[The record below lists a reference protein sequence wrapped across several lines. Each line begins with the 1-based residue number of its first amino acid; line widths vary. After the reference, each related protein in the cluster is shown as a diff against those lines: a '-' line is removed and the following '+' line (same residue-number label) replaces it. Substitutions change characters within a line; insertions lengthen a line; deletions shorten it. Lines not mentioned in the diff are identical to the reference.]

1 MMWRQARDWQTGTV
15 DSMNA
20 GKLAGTMKLVEVA
33 TRRRVAISMAA
44 VTLVLFGLIALKD
57 LKVNL
62 LPDLS
67 YPTITVRSEYRGAA
81 PEEIETLLTRPVEE
95 AVGVVRNVRS
105 VKSVSRAGQSD
116 VILEFAWGTNMDRAG
131 LDVREKLEV
140 LQLPLEASRPLLLRF
155 NPATDPIMRFGLIS
169 ASSEES
175 SLKSLRRYAEE
186 EIKKLLE
193 PVEGVA
199 AVKISGGLEDEIQ
212 IEIDQRKMAQLKLS
226 LDTLSARLAAENV
239 NVSAGRLEEG
249 AQRYLVRTINQF
261 GSVEEFGGLIIAP
274 GEARP
279 IYLRD
284 IARVRAGYSEREAII
299 RMNGQEAVE
308 VAIYKEG
315 DANTVSVARG
325 ISGRL
330 ESISDELPQGM
341 SIEIVDD
348 QSVFIERAISEVVTA
363 AILGGL
369 LAILVIFLF
378 LRNIWFTLTIAISI
392 PVSIIATFFLM
403 GQAGI
408 SLNIMSLGGIALAT
422 GLLVDNAIVVLENI
436 SRYRAQGEGLVS
448 AAIKG
453 ASEVGGAVIAATLT
467 TIAVFLPL
475 AFVDGVAGQ
484 LFRDQALTVTFALA
498 ISLAVAVTL
507 IPMMASAS
515 GHKAADQAKT
525 GAGAGGRFG
534 NWFAG
539 QYGRM
544 LDWALGH
551 RFVTLAAST
560 ALLALATLLLSSV
573 GTELVPRLDQGRFNV
588 TLEAAPGTPLEETDR
603 IGGDI
608 QRMAAGD
615 PDVQTIY
622 GVAGSGNRIDANPT
636 ESGENIARML
646 VVMNPDSGSTD
657 QQRVIRDLRTK
668 ARDIAGLDANF
679 SSPELLSFDKPLE
692 IEIQGYDLDSL
703 RTASDEVLRRLRQSS
718 RFADVESSLERGHPE
733 IQIYFDQERAAALGL
748 TVKEISDKV
757 VGKIR
762 GQVATRYSWRDRKI
776 DVLVR
781 LSEDERQSIA
791 SVRELIVN
799 PLSDHPVPLSAVAE
813 VRVAEGPAEIRRGNQ
828 ERMALIQANLAHG
841 DLGSAVQEAE
851 ALMAGMQ
858 MPYGLTLYI
867 TGQSEEME
875 ASFKSLLFALG
886 LAIFLVYL
894 VMASQFESLLHPF
907 VILFSIPLAAVGV
920 ALALWLTNTSLSVI
934 VFIGLIMLA
943 GIVVNNAIVLLD
955 LINQLRERGMDRI
968 SAIREGARLRL
979 RPIMMTT
986 LTTVLGLLPMALGLG
1001 EGSEM
1006 RTPMAITVIG
1016 GLLTST
1022 MLTLL
1027 VVPVMYSLLDR
1038 RRDLAPAGS
1047 DAKQAEEIPGPGGHS
1062 RRLIAGT

>member
-1 MMWRQARDWQTGTV
+1 
-15 DSMNA
+15 
-20 GKLAGTMKLVEVA
+20 MKLIEVA
-33 TRRRVAISMAA
+33 TRRRVAISMLA
-44 VTLVLFGLIALKD
+44 VTLVLFGLIALND
-57 LKVNL
+57 LSVNL

-67 YPTITVRSEYRGAA
+67 YPTLTVRTEYRGAA

-95 AVGVVRNVRS
+95 AVGVVKNVLS

-140 LQLPLEASRPLLLRF
+140 LQLPLESSRPLLLRF
-155 NPATDPIMRFGLIS
+155 NPATDPIMRFGLT
-169 ASSEES
+169 SSVSDEA
-175 SLKSLRRYAEE
+175 SLKALRRFAEE

-212 IEIDQRKMAQLKLS
+212 IEIDQRKMAQLNLS
-226 LDTLSARLAAENV
+226 LEELSNRLAAENV

-249 AQRYLVRTINQF
+249 TQRYLVRTINQF
-261 GSVEEFGGLIIAP
+261 ATVEEFGDLILKP
-274 GEARP
+274 GTTRP
-279 IYLRD
+279 IYLHD
-284 IARVRAGYSEREAII
+284 IARVRAGFSEREAII
-299 RMNGQEAVE
+299 RMNGEEAVE
-308 VAIYKEG
+308 VAVYKEG
-315 DANTVSVARG
+315 DANTVSVAKG
-325 ISGRL
+325 IKTRVKELS
-330 ESISDELPQGM
+330 EELPKDM
-341 SIEIVDD
+341 DIETVDD
-348 QSVFIERAISEVVTA
+348 QSIFIDRAISEVIKA
-363 AILGGL
+363 ALLGGL
-369 LAILVIFLF
+369 LAVLVIFVF
-378 LRNIWFTLTIAISI
+378 LRNFWFTLTIALSI

-436 SRYRAQGEGLVS
+436 SRHRAAGEGLVS

-475 AFVDGVAGQ
+475 AFVEGIAGQ

-498 ISLAVAVTL
+498 ISLGVAVTL
-507 IPMMASAS
+507 IPMMASVRGQQSMGA
-515 GHKAADQAKT
+515 T
-525 GAGAGGRFG
+525 GISKRVGL
-534 NWFAG
+534 WFAST
-539 QYGRM
+539 YVYL
-544 LDWALGH
+544 LDHALSH
-551 RFVTLAAST
+551 RFL
-560 ALLALATLLLSSV
+560 TLLVATVLLFLSV
-573 GTELVPRLDQGRFNV
+573 LLLQRTGTELVPQLEQGRFNV
-588 TLEAAPGTPLEETDR
+588 TLEAAPGTPLGETDR
-603 IGGDI
+603 IAGEL
-608 QRMAAGD
+608 QQVAAAD
-615 PDVQTIY
+615 PNVNYVY

-646 VVMNPDSGSTD
+646 VVMKPEAGMDD
-657 QQRVIRDLRTK
+657 QQRIIGNLRT
-668 ARDIAGLDANF
+668 RVGDIAGLDANF

-703 RTASDEVLRRLRQSS
+703 RLASDEVLKRLRKSKS
-718 RFADVESSLERGHPE
+718 FADVESSLERGHPE

-748 TVKEISDKV
+748 TVKQLSDQV

-762 GQVATRYSWRDRKI
+762 GRVATRFSWRDRKI

-781 LSEDERQSIA
+781 VSEAERQSIA
-791 SVRELIVN
+791 AVHQLIIN
-799 PLSDHPVPLSAVAE
+799 PESEFPVPLSSVAE
-813 VRVAEGPAEIRRGNQ
+813 IRVAEGPAEIRRGDQ
-828 ERMALIQANLAHG
+828 ERLALVQANLAHG
-841 DLGSAVQEAE
+841 DLGSAILEVES
-851 ALMAGMQ
+851 LLAGMKL
-858 MPYGLTLYI
+858 PYGLTMFI
-867 TGQSEEME
+867 KGQSEEMA

-886 LAIFLVYL
+886 LAVVLVYL

-920 ALALWLTNTSLSVI
+920 ALALWLTDTRLSVI

-955 LINQLRERGMDRI
+955 LINQLRERGMERVA
-968 SAIREGARLRL
+968 AIKEGAKLRF

-986 LTTVLGLLPMALGLG
+986 LTTVLGLLPMALGVG
-1001 EGSEM
+1001 QGAEM

-1022 MLTLL
+1022 LLTLL

-1038 RRDLAPAGS
+1038 RRDVTTTPQSVDMAR
-1047 DAKQAEEIPGPGGHS
+1047 EV
-1062 RRLIAGT
+1062 

>member
-1 MMWRQARDWQTGTV
+1 MSSGPGQQAGE
-15 DSMNA
+15 
-20 GKLAGTMKLVEVA
+20 MKLIEVA

-67 YPTITVRSEYRGAA
+67 YPTLTVRTEYRGAA

-95 AVGVVRNVRS
+95 SVGVVKNVLS

-131 LDVREKLEV
+131 LDVREKLEI

-155 NPATDPIMRFGLIS
+155 NPATDPIIRFGLIS
-169 ASSEES
+169 ANSDEA
-175 SLKSLRRYAEE
+175 SLKALRRFADE

-193 PVEGVA
+193 PVEGTA
-199 AVKISGGLEDEIQ
+199 AVKISGGLEDEIH
-212 IEIDQRKMAQLKLS
+212 IEIDQRKMAQLDLS
-226 LDTLSARLAAENV
+226 LDALSARLAAENV

-261 GSVEEFGGLIIAP
+261 VSVEEFGGLIIDP
-274 GEARP
+274 GGARP
-279 IYLRD
+279 VYLRD
-284 IARVRAGYSEREAII
+284 IARVRAGYTEREAII
-299 RMNGQEAVE
+299 RMNGKEAVE

-315 DANTVSVARG
+315 DANTVNVARG
-325 ISGRL
+325 INKRL
-330 ESISDELPQGM
+330 GELSEELPKDM
-341 SIEIVDD
+341 SIETVDD
-348 QSVFIERAISEVVTA
+348 QSVFIDRAISEVIKA
-363 AILGGL
+363 AVLGGL
-369 LAILVIFLF
+369 LAVLVIFIF
-378 LRNIWFTLTIAISI
+378 LRNIWFTFTIALSI

-436 SRYRAQGEGLVS
+436 SRYRSSGEGLVS

-475 AFVDGVAGQ
+475 AFVEGIAGQ
-484 LFRDQALTVTFALA
+484 LFRDQALTVTFALM
-498 ISLAVAVTL
+498 ISLGVAMTV
-507 IPMMASAS
+507 IPMMASIRGRQSKAVGGLGNRL
-515 GHKAADQAKT
+515 GHWFS
-525 GAGAGGRFG
+525 AG
-534 NWFAG
+534 
-539 QYGRM
+539 YGHM
-544 LDWALGH
+544 LDWALAH
-551 RFVTLAAST
+551 RFLTLCAAT
-560 ALLALATLLLSSV
+560 VLLALSV
-573 GTELVPRLDQGRFNV
+573 LILQGIGTELVPQLEQGRFNI

-603 IGGDI
+603 IEGDLQQI
-608 QRMAAGD
+608 ATAD
-615 PDVQTIY
+615 DSVNYVY

-646 VVMNPDSGSTD
+646 VVMNPEASTQD
-657 QQRVIRDLRTK
+657 QQRVVRSLRIR
-668 ARDIAGLDANF
+668 AAGMAGLDANF

-692 IEIQGYDLDSL
+692 IEIQGYDLSSL
-703 RTASDEVLRRLRQSS
+703 RKASDEVLRLLRQSK

-733 IQIYFDQERAAALGL
+733 IQIYFDQERAATLGL
-748 TVKEISDKV
+748 TVKQISDQV

-762 GQVATRYSWRDRKI
+762 GKVATRFSFRDRKI

-781 LSEDERQSIA
+781 LSEAERQSIA

-799 PLSDHPVPLSAVAE
+799 PQSEFPVPLSAVAE
-813 VRVAEGPAEIRRGNQ
+813 IRIDEGPAEIRRGNQ
-828 ERMALIQANLAHG
+828 ERLALIQANLAYG
-841 DLGSAVQEAE
+841 DLGSAVEEVE
-851 ALMAGMQ
+851 ALMSGVQ
-858 MPYGLTLYI
+858 LPYGLTMNI
-867 TGQSEEME
+867 RGQSEEMA

-886 LAIFLVYL
+886 LAVILVYL

-920 ALALWLTNTSLSVI
+920 ALALWLTDTRLSVI

-955 LINQLRERGMDRI
+955 LINQLRERGMERI
-968 SAIREGARLRL
+968 AAIREGARLRL

-986 LTTVLGLLPMALGLG
+986 LTTALGLLPMALGLG
-1001 EGSEM
+1001 QGSEM

-1022 MLTLL
+1022 LLTLL
-1027 VVPVMYSLLDR
+1027 VVPVMYALLDR
-1038 RRDLAPAGS
+1038 RRDVTTGQNNRAA
-1047 DAKQAEEIPGPGGHS
+1047 AE
-1062 RRLIAGT
+1062 A

>member
-1 MMWRQARDWQTGTV
+1 
-15 DSMNA
+15 MNPGPVKA
-20 GKLAGTMKLVEVA
+20 DGSMKLIEVA
-33 TRRRVAISMAA
+33 TRRRVAISMLA

-57 LKVNL
+57 LSVNL

-67 YPTITVRSEYRGAA
+67 YPTLTVRTEYRGAA

-95 AVGVVRNVRS
+95 AVGVVKNVLS

-116 VILEFAWGTNMDRAG
+116 VILEFAWGTDMDRAG
-131 LDVREKLEV
+131 LDVREKLEI

-155 NPATDPIMRFGLIS
+155 NPATDPIMRFGLT
-169 ASSEES
+169 SSVSDEA
-175 SLKSLRRYAEE
+175 SLKALRRFAEE
-186 EIKKLLE
+186 EIKKLVE

-212 IEIDQRKMAQLKLS
+212 IEIDQRKMAQLNLS
-226 LDTLSARLAAENV
+226 LEELSARLAAENV

-249 AQRYLVRTINQF
+249 TQRYLVRTINQF
-261 GSVEEFGGLIIAP
+261 ATVEEFGDLILKP
-274 GEARP
+274 GTTRP

-284 IARVRAGYSEREAII
+284 IASVRAGFSEREAII

-315 DANTVSVARG
+315 DANTVSVAKG
-325 ISGRL
+325 IKTRVKELS
-330 ESISDELPQGM
+330 EELPKDM
-341 SIEIVDD
+341 SIETVDD
-348 QSVFIERAISEVVTA
+348 QSIFIDRAISEVIKA
-363 AILGGL
+363 ALLGGL
-369 LAILVIFLF
+369 LAVLVIFVF
-378 LRNIWFTLTIAISI
+378 LRNFWFTFTIALSI

-436 SRYRAQGEGLVS
+436 SRHRTAGEGLVS

-475 AFVDGVAGQ
+475 AFVEGIAGQ

-498 ISLAVAVTL
+498 ISLGVAVTL
-507 IPMMASAS
+507 IPMMASVRGQQSMGA
-515 GHKAADQAKT
+515 T
-525 GAGAGGRFG
+525 GISKRVGL
-534 NWFAG
+534 WFASV
-539 QYGRM
+539 YDYL
-544 LDWALGH
+544 LDHALSH
-551 RFVTLAAST
+551 RFLTLFVAT
-560 ALLALATLLLSSV
+560 VLLFLSVLLLQRT
-573 GTELVPRLDQGRFNV
+573 GTELVPQLEQGRFNV

-603 IGGDI
+603 IEGELQQI
-608 QRMAAGD
+608 AAAD
-615 PDVQTIY
+615 PSVNYVY

-646 VVMNPDSGSTD
+646 VVMKPEAGMDD
-657 QQRVIRDLRTK
+657 QQRVIGNLRT
-668 ARDIAGLDANF
+668 RVGNLAGLDANF

-703 RTASDEVLRRLRQSS
+703 RLASDEVLRRLRKS
-718 RFADVESSLERGHPE
+718 RSFADVESSLERGHPE

-748 TVKEISDKV
+748 TVKQLSDQV

-762 GQVATRYSWRDRKI
+762 GRVATRFSWRDRKI

-781 LSEDERQSIA
+781 VSEAERQSIA
-791 SVRELIVN
+791 AVRQLIIN
-799 PLSDHPVPLSAVAE
+799 PESEFPVPLSSVAE
-813 VRVAEGPAEIRRGNQ
+813 IRVAEGPAEIRRGDQ
-828 ERMALIQANLAHG
+828 ERMALIQANLADG
-841 DLGSAVQEAE
+841 DLGSAVLEVE
-851 ALMAGMQ
+851 SLLAGMKL
-858 MPYGLTLYI
+858 PYGLTMFI
-867 TGQSEEME
+867 KGQSEEMA

-886 LAIFLVYL
+886 LAVILVYL
-894 VMASQFESLLHPF
+894 VMASQFESLVHPF

-920 ALALWLTNTSLSVI
+920 ALALWLTDTRLSVI

-955 LINQLRERGMDRI
+955 LINQLRERGMERI
-968 SAIREGARLRL
+968 AAIKEGAKLRL

-986 LTTVLGLLPMALGLG
+986 LTTVLGLLPMAMGIG
-1001 EGSEM
+1001 QGSEM

-1022 MLTLL
+1022 LLTLL

-1038 RRDLAPAGS
+1038 RRDVTASPQTADTAPEG
-1047 DAKQAEEIPGPGGHS
+1047 
-1062 RRLIAGT
+1062 

>member
-1 MMWRQARDWQTGTV
+1 
-15 DSMNA
+15 MNPDPVKA
-20 GKLAGTMKLVEVA
+20 VGSMKLIEVA
-33 TRRRVAISMAA
+33 TRRRVAISMLA

-57 LKVNL
+57 LSVNL

-67 YPTITVRSEYRGAA
+67 YPTLTVRTEYRGAA

-95 AVGVVRNVRS
+95 AVGVVKNVLS

-131 LDVREKLEV
+131 LDVREKLEI

-155 NPATDPIMRFGLIS
+155 NPATDPIMRFGLTS
-169 ASSEES
+169 TVSDEA
-175 SLKSLRRYAEE
+175 SLKALRRFAEE

-212 IEIDQRKMAQLKLS
+212 VEIDQRKMAQLNLS
-226 LDTLSARLAAENV
+226 LEELSSRLAAENV

-249 AQRYLVRTINQF
+249 TQRYLVRTINQF
-261 GSVEEFGGLIIAP
+261 ATVEEFGDLILKP
-274 GEARP
+274 GTTRP

-284 IARVRAGYSEREAII
+284 IAQVRAGFSEREAII

-315 DANTVSVARG
+315 DANTVNVAKG
-325 ISGRL
+325 IKTRVKELS
-330 ESISDELPQGM
+330 EELPNDM
-341 SIEIVDD
+341 AIETVDD
-348 QSVFIERAISEVVTA
+348 QSIFIDRAIGEVIKA
-363 AILGGL
+363 ALLGGL
-369 LAILVIFLF
+369 LAVLVIFVF
-378 LRNIWFTLTIAISI
+378 LRNFWFTLTIALSI

-436 SRYRAQGEGLVS
+436 SRHRASGEGLVG

-475 AFVDGVAGQ
+475 AFVEGIAGQ

-498 ISLAVAVTL
+498 ISLGVAMTL
-507 IPMMASAS
+507 IPMMASVRGQQSVGA
-515 GHKAADQAKT
+515 T
-525 GAGAGGRFG
+525 GISKRVGL
-534 NWFAG
+534 WFATV
-539 QYGRM
+539 YDTL
-544 LDWALGH
+544 LDHALTH
-551 RFVTLAAST
+551 RFLTLFV
-560 ALLALATLLLSSV
+560 ATVMLFLSVLLLQRT
-573 GTELVPRLDQGRFNV
+573 GTELVPQLEQGRFNV

-603 IGGDI
+603 IEGEL
-608 QRMAAGD
+608 QRMAAAD
-615 PDVQTIY
+615 PAVNYVY

-646 VVMNPDSGSTD
+646 VVMKPEAGMDD
-657 QQRVIRDLRTK
+657 QKRVIGKLRT
-668 ARDIAGLDANF
+668 RVGDIAGLDANF

-703 RTASDEVLRRLRQSS
+703 RLASDEVLRRLRTSKT
-718 RFADVESSLERGHPE
+718 FADVESSVERGHPE

-748 TVKEISDKV
+748 TVKQLSDQV

-762 GQVATRYSWRDRKI
+762 GRVATRFSWRDRKV

-781 LSEDERQSIA
+781 VSEGERQSIA
-791 SVRELIVN
+791 AVRQLIIN
-799 PLSDHPVPLSAVAE
+799 PESEFPVPLSSVAE
-813 VRVAEGPAEIRRGNQ
+813 IRVAEGPAEIRRGDQ
-828 ERMALIQANLAHG
+828 ERLALIQANLAQG
-841 DLGSAVQEAE
+841 DLGSAILEVESLLE
-851 ALMAGMQ
+851 GMKL
-858 MPYGLTLYI
+858 PYGLTMFI
-867 TGQSEEME
+867 KGQSEEMD

-886 LAIFLVYL
+886 LAVILVYL

-920 ALALWLTNTSLSVI
+920 ALALWVTDTRLSVI

-955 LINQLRERGMDRI
+955 LINQLRERGMERI
-968 SAIREGARLRL
+968 AAIKEGAKLRL

-986 LTTVLGLLPMALGLG
+986 LTTVLGLLPMALGIG
-1001 EGSEM
+1001 QGAEM

-1022 MLTLL
+1022 LLTLL

-1038 RRDLAPAGS
+1038 RRDVTTAT
-1047 DAKQAEEIPGPGGHS
+1047 HS
-1062 RRLIAGT
+1062 VETATED

>member
-1 MMWRQARDWQTGTV
+1 
-15 DSMNA
+15 MNPGPA
-20 GKLAGTMKLVEVA
+20 KAVRSMKLIEVA
-33 TRRRVAISMAA
+33 TRRRVAISMLA

-57 LKVNL
+57 LSVNL

-67 YPTITVRSEYRGAA
+67 YPTLTVRTEYRGAA

-95 AVGVVRNVRS
+95 AVGVVKNVLS

-116 VILEFAWGTNMDRAG
+116 VILEFAWGTDMDRAG
-131 LDVREKLEV
+131 LDVREKLEI

-155 NPATDPIMRFGLIS
+155 NPATDPIMRFGLTS
-169 ASSEES
+169 LVSDEA
-175 SLKSLRRYAEE
+175 SLKALRRFAEE
-186 EIKKLLE
+186 EIKKLVE

-212 IEIDQRKMAQLKLS
+212 IEIDQRKMAQLNLS
-226 LDTLSARLAAENV
+226 LAELSARLAAENV

-249 AQRYLVRTINQF
+249 TQRYLVRTINQF
-261 GSVEEFGGLIIAP
+261 ATVEEFGDLILKP
-274 GEARP
+274 GTTRP

-284 IARVRAGYSEREAII
+284 IARVRAGFSERQAII

-315 DANTVSVARG
+315 DANTVSVAKG
-325 ISGRL
+325 IKTRIQELS
-330 ESISDELPQGM
+330 EELPSDM
-341 SIEIVDD
+341 EIETVDD
-348 QSVFIERAISEVVTA
+348 QSIFIDQAIGEVIKA
-363 AILGGL
+363 ALLGGL
-369 LAILVIFLF
+369 LAVLVIFVF
-378 LRNIWFTLTIAISI
+378 LRNFWFTFTIALCI

-436 SRYRAQGEGLVS
+436 SRHRTAGEGLVS

-475 AFVDGVAGQ
+475 AFVEGIAGQ

-498 ISLAVAVTL
+498 ISLGVAVTL
-507 IPMMASAS
+507 IPMMASVRGKQSVGA
-515 GHKAADQAKT
+515 T
-525 GAGAGGRFG
+525 GISKRLGL
-534 NWFAG
+534 WFASA
-539 QYGRM
+539 YDY
-544 LDWALGH
+544 LLEHALSH
-551 RFVTLAAST
+551 RFLTLFVA
-560 ALLALATLLLSSV
+560 ALLLCLSVLLLQRT
-573 GTELVPRLDQGRFNV
+573 GTELVPQLEQGRFNV

-603 IGGDI
+603 IEGEL
-608 QRMAAGD
+608 QQMAAADSGVD
-615 PDVQTIY
+615 YVY

-646 VVMNPDSGSTD
+646 VVMKPEAGMDD
-657 QQRVIRDLRTK
+657 QQRVIANLRTR
-668 ARDIAGLDANF
+668 AGNIAGLDANF

-703 RTASDEVLRRLRQSS
+703 RLASDEVLGRLRKSKS
-718 RFADVESSLERGHPE
+718 FADVESSLERGHPE

-748 TVKEISDKV
+748 TVKQLSDQV

-762 GQVATRYSWRDRKI
+762 GTVATRFSWRDRKI

-781 LSEDERQSIA
+781 VSETERQSIA
-791 SVRELIVN
+791 AVRQLIIN
-799 PLSDHPVPLSAVAE
+799 PESEFPVPLSSVAE
-813 VRVAEGPAEIRRGNQ
+813 IRVAEGPAEIRRGDQ

-841 DLGSAVQEAE
+841 DLGSAVLEVE
-851 ALMAGMQ
+851 SLLAGMKL
-858 MPYGLTLYI
+858 PYGLKI
-867 TGQSEEME
+867 FIKGQSEEMA

-886 LAIFLVYL
+886 LAVILVYL

-920 ALALWLTNTSLSVI
+920 ALALWLTDTRLSVI

-955 LINQLRERGMDRI
+955 LINQLRERGMERI
-968 SAIREGARLRL
+968 AAIKEGAKLRF

-986 LTTVLGLLPMALGLG
+986 LTTVLGLLPMALGIG
-1001 EGSEM
+1001 QGAEM

-1022 MLTLL
+1022 LLTLL
-1027 VVPVMYSLLDR
+1027 VIPVMYSLLDR
-1038 RRDLAPAGS
+1038 RRDVTSAPQTADTAG
-1047 DAKQAEEIPGPGGHS
+1047 EV
-1062 RRLIAGT
+1062 

>member
-1 MMWRQARDWQTGTV
+1 MKTDPVKAVG
-15 DSMNA
+15 S
-20 GKLAGTMKLVEVA
+20 MKLIEVA
-33 TRRRVAISMAA
+33 TRRRVAISMLS

-57 LKVNL
+57 LSVNL

-67 YPTITVRSEYRGAA
+67 YPTLTVRTEYRGAA

-95 AVGVVRNVRS
+95 AVGVVKNVLS

-140 LQLPLEASRPLLLRF
+140 LQLPLESTRPLLLRF
-155 NPATDPIMRFGLIS
+155 NPATDPIMRFGMTS
-169 ASSEES
+169 ASSDEA
-175 SLKSLRRYAEE
+175 SLKAMRRFAEE
-186 EIKKLLE
+186 EIKKLVE
-193 PVEGVA
+193 PVEGAA

-212 IEIDQRKMAQLKLS
+212 VEIDQRKMAQLNLS
-226 LDTLSARLAAENV
+226 LEELSTRLAAENV

-249 AQRYLVRTINQF
+249 TQRYLVRTINQF
-261 GSVEEFGGLIIAP
+261 ATVEEFGELILRP
-274 GEARP
+274 GNTRP

-284 IARVRAGYSEREAII
+284 IATVRAGFSEREAII

-315 DANTVSVARG
+315 DANTVNVAKG
-325 ISGRL
+325 IKARVREL
-330 ESISDELPQGM
+330 AEELPKDM
-341 SIEIVDD
+341 SIETVDD
-348 QSVFIERAISEVVTA
+348 QSVFIDRAIGEVIKA
-363 AILGGL
+363 ALLGGL
-369 LAILVIFLF
+369 LAVLVIFVF
-378 LRNIWFTLTIAISI
+378 LRNFWFTFTIALSI

-436 SRYRAQGEGLVS
+436 SRHRSAGEGLVG

-453 ASEVGGAVIAATLT
+453 ASEVGSAVIAATLT

-475 AFVDGVAGQ
+475 AFVEGVAGQ

-498 ISLAVAVTL
+498 ISLGVAVTL
-507 IPMMASAS
+507 IPMMASVRGKQSMDA
-515 GHKAADQAKT
+515 T
-525 GAGAGGRFG
+525 GLSKRVGG
-534 NWFAG
+534 WFALT
-539 QYGRM
+539 YAYL
-544 LDWALGH
+544 LDHALTH
-551 RFVTLAAST
+551 RFL
-560 ALLALATLLLSSV
+560 TLLIAVILLVLSV
-573 GTELVPRLDQGRFNV
+573 LLLQRTGTELVPQLEQGRFNV
-588 TLEAAPGTPLEETDR
+588 MLELAPGTPLEETDR
-603 IGGDI
+603 I
-608 QRMAAGD
+608 AGELQQLATAD
-615 PDVQTIY
+615 PAVNYVY

-646 VVMNPDSGSTD
+646 VVMDPKASVDE
-657 QQRVIRDLRTK
+657 QQKVIGKLRARVS
-668 ARDIAGLDANF
+668 DIAGLNANF

-703 RTASDEVLRRLRQSS
+703 RSASDEVLRRLRTS
-718 RFADVESSLERGHPE
+718 RSFTDVESSVERGHPE

-748 TVKEISDKV
+748 TVKQLSDQV

-762 GQVATRYSWRDRKI
+762 GKVATRFSWRDRKV

-781 LSEDERQSIA
+781 VSEDDRQSIEA
-791 SVRELIVN
+791 VRELIVN
-799 PLSDHPVPLSAVAE
+799 PQSEAPVTLSSVAE
-813 VRVAEGPAEIRRGNQ
+813 IRVAEGPAEIRRGDQ
-828 ERMALIQANLAHG
+828 ERLALVQANLAQG
-841 DLGSAVQEAE
+841 DLGSAVLEAE
-851 ALMAGMQ
+851 TLLADIKL
-858 MPYGLTLYI
+858 PYGLKMFI
-867 TGQSEEME
+867 KGQSEEMA

-886 LAIFLVYL
+886 LAVILVYL

-920 ALALWLTNTSLSVI
+920 ALALWISDTRLSVI

-968 SAIREGARLRL
+968 AAIKEGAKLRF

-986 LTTVLGLLPMALGLG
+986 LTTVLGLLPMALGIG
-1001 EGSEM
+1001 QGSEM

-1022 MLTLL
+1022 LLTLL

-1038 RRDLAPAGS
+1038 RSDVSATSKPAETV
-1047 DAKQAEEIPGPGGHS
+1047 AE
-1062 RRLIAGT
+1062 T